1 MIIIKVVLLPFL
13 GIVLNVEVVA
23 MRNGIEPTHADN
35 AIIAGSILEI
45 IFLVRTYCEYTGSLC
60 MPFRKLM
67 HKLYIHFIFLLLFL
81 FVMIWV

>member
-1 MIIIKVVLLPFL
+1 MIVIKVVLLPFL

-45 IFLVRTYCEYTGSLC
+45 IFLVRTIIL
-60 MPFRKLM
+60 
-67 HKLYIHFIFLLLFL
+67 
-81 FVMIWV
+81 